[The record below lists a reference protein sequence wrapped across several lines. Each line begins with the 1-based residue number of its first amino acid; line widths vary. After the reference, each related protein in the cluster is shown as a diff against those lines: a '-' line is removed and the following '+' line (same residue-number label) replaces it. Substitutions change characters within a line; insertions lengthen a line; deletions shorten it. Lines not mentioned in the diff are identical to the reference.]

1 MEQQVEFPSGGETLV
16 GRLFRPD
23 GAVGPLPTVVAAGG
37 WCYTKE
43 IVMPHVARFVNES
56 AVQMLTF
63 DYAGFG
69 ESSGKRRQHVD
80 PWQQI
85 SDYRNAITYAE
96 SRDDVAADKIGVFGI
111 SYSGGHVLVLAATD
125 PRVKAIVS
133 VVPVVDGYATLK
145 RDHGEARFVDL
156 EQKILDARRQAALGV
171 DDRIAMSTLTPN
183 EELSVWPFPYNYEVF
198 NKIKET
204 EAPLHEHWCTTESA
218 ELLLSYTVFP
228 FLSRILDKKV
238 MMIVAGGDNIT
249 AWDLEIAAFN
259 QVASPFKK
267 LEILSGMSH
276 LSLYADRGDTN
287 VAATL
292 IRDWYD
298 ENLAANAA

>member
-1 MEQQVEFPSGGETLV
+1 MEQRVEFPSGEETLV
-16 GRLFRPD
+16 GQLFRPD
-23 GAVGPLPTVVAAGG
+23 GASGPLPTVVAAGG

-43 IVMPHVARFVNES
+43 IVMPHVARFVNE
-56 AVQMLTF
+56 AGVQMLNF

-96 SRDDVAADKIGVFGI
+96 SRDDVDVDKIGVFGI
-111 SYSGGHVLVLAATD
+111 SYSGGHALILAATD
-125 PRVKAIVS
+125 PRIKAVVS
-133 VVPVVDGYATLK
+133 VVPVVDGYTTVK
-145 RDHGEARFVDL
+145 RNHGESRFVDL
-156 EQKILDARRQAALGV
+156 EQKILDARRQAAHGV
-171 DDRIAMSTLTPN
+171 DDTIPMATLTPA

-198 NKIKET
+198 MKIKET

-218 ELLLSYTVFP
+218 ELLLNYTVFP

-238 MMIVAGGDNIT
+238 MMIVAQGDNIT

-287 VAATL
+287 VAAAL
-292 IRDWYD
+292 IRDWYGQS
-298 ENLAANAA
+298 LVS